1 MLLVLTLAGLPLT
14 VLARPHSLDN
24 YIAHPILFVIPCAV
38 LVSLMVVLAALRR
51 RSALTAFLG
60 SSAYL
65 ATMMVGA
72 VVGLFP
78 VLLPAVGA
86 GGRNITIALAL
97 AGPHTLRVGLV
108 WWTLGILL
116 ATLYFVII
124 HWLFRGKV
132 PRHADG
138 YGH

>member
-1 MLLVLTLAGLPLT
+1 
-14 VLARPHSLDN
+14 
-24 YIAHPILFVIPCAV
+24 
-38 LVSLMVVLAALRR
+38 
-51 RSALTAFLG
+51 LTAFLG

-78 VLLPAVGA
+78 VLLPTVGTA
-86 GGRNITIALAL
+86 GRDITISLAL
-97 AGPHTLRVGLV
+97 AGSHTLHVGLV

-116 ATLYFVII
+116 AIMYFVII